1 MKRKGCK
8 PKGSALV
15 ANLDGSLQA
24 KERLEVILETLA
36 GHLSIGQACQRL
48 GVKEARF
55 HQLRTEALAASL
67 ARLEPRSAGRPSRQA
82 STEEIR
88 QQELERE
95 VAELQSELRVAA
107 VREEIARVLPHVG
120 TDRDPPLKKTTEIW
134 NPKW

>member
-36 GHLSIGQACQRL
+36 GRLSIGQACQRL

-67 ARLEPRSAGRPSRQA
+67 ARLEPRSAGRPPRQVSA
-82 STEEIR
+82 DEIR

-120 TDRDPPLKKTTEIW
+120 SGRDPPLKKTTEIW